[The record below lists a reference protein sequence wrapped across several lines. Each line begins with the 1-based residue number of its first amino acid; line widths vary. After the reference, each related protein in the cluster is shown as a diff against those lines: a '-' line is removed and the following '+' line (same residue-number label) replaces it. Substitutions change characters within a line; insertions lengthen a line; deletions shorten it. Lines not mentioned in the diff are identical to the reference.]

1 MRSIILGPDGLEAV
15 GSRWFVICWCY
26 VRWVLFGISNHANPQ
41 LPRRV
46 TISACYGV
54 MAKVVSPPHLHV
66 LIIVRTLH
74 DDRNT
79 PSTHARISFLVSK
92 IGGS

>member
-54 MAKVVSPPHLHV
+54 MVKVVSHH
-66 LIIVRTLH
+66 TCMC
-74 DDRNT
+74 
-79 PSTHARISFLVSK
+79 
-92 IGGS
+92 